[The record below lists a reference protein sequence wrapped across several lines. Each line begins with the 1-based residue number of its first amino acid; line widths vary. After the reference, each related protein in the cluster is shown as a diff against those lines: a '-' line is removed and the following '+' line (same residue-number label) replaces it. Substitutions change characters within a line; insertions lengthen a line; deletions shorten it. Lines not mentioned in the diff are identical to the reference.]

1 MPLTQRALIE
11 LIAITAAIAVL
22 LALAYQVIA
31 PFLVALAW
39 AGILVLVTWKPYERL
54 ARLVHSRWLAATLI
68 VLVLGSVLVVPL
80 VFAGIELSSRIDAIG
95 TWYQEKMATGWPP
108 VPHWIATLP
117 LVGPRIEH
125 FWTGLGSG
133 DPAAVAKAREL
144 GGLLIAL
151 LLKVA
156 AALGQGLL
164 LVVLSLV
171 FALFFYVGGEPLS
184 RWLYALASRIGGA
197 QGRELLDVA
206 GETVIAVV
214 YGIGGTALVQGTLA
228 FLGYWIA
235 GVPYALSFGLVSGVL
250 ALVPDGQ
257 ALVGLPLALWLY
269 QQGQTGWAIFLAVW
283 MLGVV
288 GTIDNVLKPLLIGKR
303 SSLPVVL
310 ILIGV
315 VGGALAWGA
324 LGMFLG
330 PTLLAVCHNVLGH
343 WAFPEKDA
351 PTPVRHSE

>member
-1 MPLTQRALIE
+1 M
-11 LIAITAAIAVL
+11 
-22 LALAYQVIA
+22 
-31 PFLVALAW
+31 
-39 AGILVLVTWKPYERL
+39 
-54 ARLVHSRWLAATLI
+54 
-68 VLVLGSVLVVPL
+68 
-80 VFAGIELSSRIDAIG
+80 
-95 TWYQEKMATGWPP
+95 
-108 VPHWIATLP
+108 
-117 LVGPRIEH
+117 
-125 FWTGLGSG
+125 
-133 DPAAVAKAREL
+133 
-144 GGLLIAL
+144 
-151 LLKVA
+151 
-156 AALGQGLL
+156 
-164 LVVLSLV
+164 

-257 ALVGLPLALWLY
+257 ALIGLPLAVWLY

>member
-1 MPLTQRALIE
+1 MPLTQRALTE
-11 LIAITAAIAVL
+11 LIASAAASAL
-22 LALAYQVIA
+22 LWALAYKGIA
-31 PFLVALAW
+31 SFLVGLAW
-39 AGILVLVTWKPYERL
+39 AGILVLVTWKPFERL

-164 LVVLSLV
+164 LVLLSLV

-206 GETVIAVV
+206 GEIAVAGV
-214 YGIGGTALVQGTLA
+214 EGLCGAALLQGAPA
-228 FLGYWIA
+228 FLGYWVA
-235 GVPYALSFGLVSGVL
+235 GVA
-250 ALVPDGQ
+250 Q
-257 ALVGLPLALWLY
+257 ALTCGL
-269 QQGQTGWAIFLAVW
+269 G
-283 MLGVV
+283 
-288 GTIDNVLKPLLIGKR
+288 
-303 SSLPVVL
+303 
-310 ILIGV
+310 
-315 VGGALAWGA
+315 
-324 LGMFLG
+324 
-330 PTLLAVCHNVLGH
+330 
-343 WAFPEKDA
+343 
-351 PTPVRHSE
+351 

>member
-1 MPLTQRALIE
+1 
-11 LIAITAAIAVL
+11 
-22 LALAYQVIA
+22 
-31 PFLVALAW
+31 
-39 AGILVLVTWKPYERL
+39 
-54 ARLVHSRWLAATLI
+54 
-68 VLVLGSVLVVPL
+68 
-80 VFAGIELSSRIDAIG
+80 
-95 TWYQEKMATGWPP
+95 MATGWPP

-206 GETVIAVV
+206 GETAIAVV
-214 YGIGGTALVQGTLA
+214 DGIGGTALVQGALA
-228 FLGYWIA
+228 VFGDWIPGGA
-235 GVPYALSFGLVSGVL
+235 HTRLFRPRSRGL
-250 ALVPDGQ
+250 ALVPGGQ
-257 ALVGLPLALWLY
+257 DP
-269 QQGQTGWAIFLAVW
+269 IR
-283 MLGVV
+283 
-288 GTIDNVLKPLLIGKR
+288 R
-303 SSLPVVL
+303 SPA
-310 ILIGV
+310 G
-315 VGGALAWGA
+315 
-324 LGMFLG
+324 
-330 PTLLAVCHNVLGH
+330 
-343 WAFPEKDA
+343 
-351 PTPVRHSE
+351 

>member
-206 GETVIAVV
+206 GETVI
-214 YGIGGTALVQGTLA
+214 
-228 FLGYWIA
+228 
-235 GVPYALSFGLVSGVL
+235 
-250 ALVPDGQ
+250 
-257 ALVGLPLALWLY
+257 
-269 QQGQTGWAIFLAVW
+269 
-283 MLGVV
+283 
-288 GTIDNVLKPLLIGKR
+288 
-303 SSLPVVL
+303 
-310 ILIGV
+310 GV